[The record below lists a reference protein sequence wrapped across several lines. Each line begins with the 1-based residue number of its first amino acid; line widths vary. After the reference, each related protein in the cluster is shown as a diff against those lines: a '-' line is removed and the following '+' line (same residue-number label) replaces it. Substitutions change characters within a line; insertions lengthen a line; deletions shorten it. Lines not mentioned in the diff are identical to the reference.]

1 MAFKLTKDTKV
12 WDRLKKDL
20 NSNSGLELKV
30 GFFENSVY
38 GPENDNLQV
47 AQVAQWNEEG
57 SATNPTRPFIRVGFM
72 SPIKAGSYEKYFKLA
87 ITRILEGKSSFAT
100 EYKIL
105 GPVAV
110 KDMKQSIAD
119 WDTPPNSP
127 ITIADKGFNNP
138 LIDSGLMYE
147 SVDFKVEKKGSK

>member
-12 WDRLKKDL
+12 WDKLKKDL
-20 NSNSGLELKV
+20 SSKTGMELRV
-30 GFFENSVY
+30 GFFEDSRY
-38 GPENDNLQV
+38 GAENDNLQV

-57 SATNPTRPFIRVGFM
+57 SSTNPTRPFIRVGFM
-72 SPIKAGSYEKYFKLA
+72 SPIKSGAYEKYFKAA
-87 ITRILEGKSSFAT
+87 ITRILDGTSSFEN

-119 WDTPPNSP
+119 WDSPPNSP
-127 ITIADKGFNNP
+127 ITVADKGFNNP
-138 LIDSGLMYE
+138 LIDSGTMYE
-147 SVDFKVEKKGSK
+147 SVDFKVAKKGSN